1 MTDDLTRTKGI
12 LEAALLVAGEPVA
25 IAQLSKLFDPP
36 LEADVIR
43 KLLED
48 LRAAWADRSVELAQ
62 VASGWRFQARPEI
75 QPYLERLSPEKP
87 PRYSRAAM
95 EPLAII
101 AYQQPV
107 TRGDIEAIRG
117 VQVSTNV
124 IKTLEDRQWIEAVG
138 HRETPGR
145 PALYATTKN
154 FLDDL
159 GLRSLAELPPLAE
172 LDTPH
177 LLELPDAPAKA
188 AEAELALASPL
199 LDTAEPLSVDLG
211 APDASDGQPR
221 PPESNQTL
229 HCARLHRAAA
239 PSQSVGAVRLW
250 IAARARRSDHR
261 RAHHGQ
267 PPAGGG
273 RSEGGPERSGAHQRR
288 AGAAAFRRATRA
300 RALVPQAR
308 RRERQPRRPRGT
320 ADGVRQAATTGQRQM
335 DRGWPPRF
343 QQRGSADV
351 HDPGRARQPA
361 HASAL
366 RSRARILGAG
376 HGHPDAGTRA
386 TTARG
391 RPVGG
396 RAGEGARACR
406 WRR

>member
-36 LEADVIR
+36 LDANLIR

-48 LRAAWADRSVELAQ
+48 LRAAWADRSVELTQ

-95 EPLAII
+95 ETLAII

-159 GLRSLAELPPLAE
+159 GLRSLAELPPLAD
-172 LDTPH
+172 LDTSH

-199 LDTAEPLSVDLG
+199 LDTAQALSGDVVASVD
-211 APDASDGQPR
+211 PDASDGQPR

-229 HCARLHRAAA
+229 H
-239 PSQSVGAVRLW
+239 
-250 IAARARRSDHR
+250 
-261 RAHHGQ
+261 
-267 PPAGGG
+267 
-273 RSEGGPERSGAHQRR
+273 
-288 AGAAAFRRATRA
+288 
-300 RALVPQAR
+300 
-308 RRERQPRRPRGT
+308 
-320 ADGVRQAATTGQRQM
+320 
-335 DRGWPPRF
+335 
-343 QQRGSADV
+343 
-351 HDPGRARQPA
+351 
-361 HASAL
+361 
-366 RSRARILGAG
+366 
-376 HGHPDAGTRA
+376 
-386 TTARG
+386 
-391 RPVGG
+391 
-396 RAGEGARACR
+396 
-406 WRR
+406 